1 MPIRLNLLAEAQ
13 AAEDLRRRDP
23 VKRAIWIGGVM
34 VSLMLIWSLS
44 IQFKWIIA
52 KQQLSRVASGKAAHK
67 TEHQAVLEDLQRLSE
82 TTNKL
87 GKLRLLSAS
96 RLLHGT
102 VLNVFQQAAVDEIQL
117 TKLKIEQQYAVT
129 EEVKPKTNASRVT
142 PGKPATVT
150 EKIVVTVD
158 ARDFSVNPGDEQ
170 VNKYKEKL
178 SSHAYFQSVLGKT
191 NEVRLLNI
199 NRPTRSPE
207 LGDYVDFS
215 LEIRY
220 PEHTR

>member
-23 VKRAIWIGGVM
+23 VKRATWIGGVL

-44 IQFKWIIA
+44 IQFKAILA
-52 KQQLSRVASGKAAHK
+52 KQQLSRVDADMAAHK
-67 TEHQAVLEDLQRLSE
+67 SEHQVVQEDLLKLSE

-87 GKLRLLSAS
+87 GSLRLLSAS

-102 VLNVFQQAAVDEIQL
+102 MLNVLQQSVVDDITM

-129 EEVKPKTNASRVT
+129 EEIKAKTNANRVI

-150 EKIVVTVD
+150 EKITVTLD
-158 ARDFSVNPGDEQ
+158 ARDASVNPGDER
-170 VNKYKEKL
+170 VNSYKEKL
-178 SSHAYFQSVLGKT
+178 AAHSYFQSVLGKT
-191 NEVRLLNI
+191 NEVRLLNLS
-199 NRPTRSPE
+199 RPTSSAD
-207 LGDYVDFS
+207 GGAYVDFS

-220 PEHTR
+220 PEKTR